1 MGCTRLSGGVAS
13 RASLPRVSARLRPIL
28 AATVAS
34 AGLALA
40 GCGSSGGTSCSGE
53 VCTVESDGPG
63 TYTLD
68 QQSTQVELSDLS
80 ADAVRVRINSEQQ
93 LVTRG
98 ADPIRIR
105 GFLVS
110 ATKTSADHAEVRI
123 ER

>member
-1 MGCTRLSGGVAS
+1 VLA
-13 RASLPRVSARLRPIL
+13 RVRPLL
-28 AATVAS
+28 AATVAC

-40 GCGSSGGTSCSGE
+40 GCGSSGGTSCDGE

-68 QQSTQVELSDLS
+68 QQSTQVELSDLRP
-80 ADAVRVRINSEQQ
+80 DTVRVRINSEQQ
-93 LVTRG
+93 TVTRG
-98 ADPIRIR
+98 ADPVRIR

-110 ATKTSADHAEVRI
+110 ATQTSTDHAEVRI